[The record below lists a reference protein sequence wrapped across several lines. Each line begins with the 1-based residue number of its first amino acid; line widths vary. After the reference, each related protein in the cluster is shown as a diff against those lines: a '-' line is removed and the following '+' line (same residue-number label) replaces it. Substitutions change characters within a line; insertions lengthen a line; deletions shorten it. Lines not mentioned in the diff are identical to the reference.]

1 MKRKTIISI
10 ILAACFMICAAA
22 LCVSAADEKIMTS
35 KNGLYR
41 YTLDENNKATIVAYS
56 GTDETVITISR
67 IDGKYAVGAIGDSV
81 FAASTTLKEVTIYS
95 SVTKIGAGAFMGCTS
110 LEKINFHGN
119 CNITEIGDDAFY
131 GCTALKEFKIAKS
144 IKTIGASAFQ
154 NCTSVSLDFSDASS
168 LTSIGSYAFAEC
180 ATASGNKF
188 AVEIPASLTDIGYG
202 AFYGCSGITSFWVE
216 NGNTKFSSEDGVL
229 YSENGGVLEMFP
241 VSSSAINDGAFTVPS
256 HVKKIKG
263 GAFAGIT
270 GLEKLVIS
278 EGTTEIGG
286 NSIFRIW

>member
-1 MKRKTIISI
+1 MLYDLRRRAVRISRRRK
-10 ILAACFMICAAA
+10 
-22 LCVSAADEKIMTS
+22 DHDKQ
-35 KNGLYR
+35 NGLYR

-168 LTSIGSYAFAEC
+168 LTSIGSYALQDVRPQAEIN
-180 ATASGNKF
+180 SLLKF
-188 AVEIPASLTDIGYG
+188 PPHLPI
-202 AFYGCSGITSFWVE
+202 
-216 NGNTKFSSEDGVL
+216 
-229 YSENGGVLEMFP
+229 
-241 VSSSAINDGAFTVPS
+241 
-256 HVKKIKG
+256 
-263 GAFAGIT
+263 
-270 GLEKLVIS
+270 
-278 EGTTEIGG
+278 
-286 NSIFRIW
+286 